1 MRCEMT
7 WGRLDD
13 EGDGGGQKARTV
25 GLAKRPHATDDKISE
40 RDSESEKGLESVRS
54 AFKHRARLPG
64 AIDSPA
70 NSRQAISAAHI
81 LLALISPR
89 ANQRAQR
96 YKPDEIMRRK
106 WRN

>member
-7 WGRLDD
+7 WGRLDDEGVDD

-54 AFKHRARLPG
+54 AFKHRAPPSPGSPGRSTPPPIAARPSRLLTFCSLL
-64 AIDSPA
+64 SP
-70 NSRQAISAAHI
+70 RQPISAP
-81 LLALISPR
+81 S
-89 ANQRAQR
+89 
-96 YKPDEIMRRK
+96 
-106 WRN
+106 